1 MTRLP
6 KALAAAAVAAIVGA
20 ACGPAGGPSEEL
32 AADQTLRFVLQD
44 DIESLDPAHVSAA
57 VDITFLQHVFTGLV
71 KFDNKLNIVPDGAEK
86 LPDISPDG
94 KTYTFKL
101 RKDVKFSNGDTV
113 TAKDWLY
120 SFNRTARLND
130 AYASNLEPIKG
141 TADVEKGKAKTIS
154 GLTVPDDFTLVATLA
169 QPAAYWLTQLAMP
182 TAALVV
188 NQKVIESAGEDKWWT
203 KPETYIGSGPFKMTK
218 RTPKEVMEFE
228 PVANWWGGSTGALKK
243 VHVDIGI
250 DLASAVKKF
259 ESGGL
264 DIVGMANNAPGPD
277 DVLRY
282 QGDQAKKKLLTIYP
296 GARTTGIGFNMVKGP
311 FAAAPGVTP
320 GQPTSKAN
328 DPGHDGRLAFSM
340 AIDRN
345 QLVDVACAKG
355 TTCAPATGGYISKG
369 LKGYLGDGADDSAK
383 FDKAAAKA
391 LYQKWDPDGSKVKGL
406 QLRYNANPTNNKVY
420 QNIQAQWQENLG
432 VKVDLAPSDFPTL
445 QRDRKAKNAIVY
457 RESWGADYD
466 HPQDWFDNLYIC
478 SQAQVGRGNY
488 TGYCNKELDD
498 LVSKADALPISQS
511 EKMYKDA
518 QKLMIKDVVWGMLF
532 YGTQPYMVQDYV
544 KGAGFNSLYDFTWLG
559 IRILKHS

>member
-6 KALAAAAVAAIVGA
+6 KALAVAAVAAIVGA
-20 ACGPAGGPSEEL
+20 ACGPAGGGPSEEL
-32 AADQTLRFVLQD
+32 AADQTLRFVMQD
-44 DIESLDPAHVSAA
+44 DVESLDPAHVSAA
-57 VDITFLQHVFTGLV
+57 TDITFLQHVFTGLV
-71 KFDNKLNIVPDGAEK
+71 KFDNKLNIVADGAEK
-86 LPDISPDG
+86 LPDISSDG
-94 KTYTFKL
+94 LKYTFKL
-101 RKDVKFSNGDTV
+101 RKDVKFSNGDPV

-154 GLTVPDDFTLVATLA
+154 GLTAPDDFTLVAVLD

-188 NQKVIESAGEDKWWT
+188 NQKVIESAGEDNWWT

-218 RTPKEVMEFE
+218 RTPKQVMEFE

-243 VHVDIGI
+243 IHVDIGI
-250 DLASAVKKF
+250 DLASGVKKF

-264 DIVGMANNAPGPD
+264 DIVGMANQPMGSD
-277 DVLRY
+277 DILRY
-282 QGDQAKKKLLTIYP
+282 QNDPAKKKLLTIYP

-328 DPGHDGRLAFSM
+328 DPGLDGRRAFSM
-340 AIDRN
+340 AIDRT
-345 QLVDVACAKG
+345 QLADVACAKG
-355 TTCAPATGGYISKG
+355 STCAPATGGYISKG
-369 LKGYLGDGADDSAK
+369 LKGYLGDGGDESAK

-391 LYQKWDPDGSKVKGL
+391 LYEKWDPDHKKVQGL
-406 QLRYNANPTNNKVY
+406 QLRYNATPFNNKVWA
-420 QNIQAQWQENLG
+420 NVQAQWQENLG

-445 QRDRKAKNAIVY
+445 QRDRKAKNAIIY
-457 RESWGADYD
+457 RESWSADYD
-466 HPQDWFDNLYIC
+466 HPQDWFDNIYIC

-488 TGYCNKELDD
+488 TGYCNKQLDD
-498 LVSKADALPISQS
+498 LTSRANALPLSQS
-511 EKMYKDA
+511 EQMYKDA
-518 QKLMIKDVVWGMLF
+518 QKLLIKDIVWGNLF
-532 YGTQPYMVQDYV
+532 YGTQPYLVQDYV
-544 KGAGFNSLYDFTWLG
+544 KGTGYNALYDFSWLG
-559 IRILKHS
+559 TKILKH